1 MTKVFKLVNGRIPA
15 NTVCPF
21 RGVCPNIDYVFPGS
35 TKKNNFCYHTGVN
48 HNVPYQCNV
57 ATKLDSEQ

>member
-21 RGVCPNIDYVFPGS
+21 RAVCPNIDYVFPGS
-35 TKKNNFCYHTGVN
+35 TKKHTFCYHTGVN
-48 HNVPYQCNV
+48 HNVPYQCDV
-57 ATKLDSEQ
+57 ATKLDNE

>member
-1 MTKVFKLVNGRIPA
+1 MTKVLKLVNGRIPA

-21 RGVCPNIDYVFPGS
+21 RAVCPNIDYVFPGS

-48 HNVPYQCNV
+48 HNVPYQCDV
-57 ATKLDSEQ
+57 ATKLDNE